1 MSFSFRRSAHLNTGA
16 ALRALW
22 QNRLRSSLTVLGVVI
37 GVASA
42 ILLIAISE
50 GAQYEISAQIES
62 LGANL
67 IFVAPG
73 KIQGD
78 MGLSPMSA
86 VGLSTLTVRDLA
98 AVQQA
103 KGVRAVVPLT
113 FMAGGVRRGDHWATL
128 SLPMATTPTYQ
139 DVRRLTLTEG
149 HFFTAAE
156 DNQSVCVLGSSL
168 KEDLFPKEPAVGK
181 TVAVNQNRYRVIG
194 VAKTRAI
201 SSSI

>member
-1 MSFSFRRSAHLNTGA
+1 MSFSFRRSANLNMRA

-50 GAQYEISAQIES
+50 GAQREITAQIES

-67 IFVAPG
+67 IFVVPG
-73 KIQGD
+73 KVQGQL
-78 MGLSPMSA
+78 GFSPMST
-86 VGLSTLTVRDLA
+86 VGLSTLTERDLA

-113 FMAGGVRRGDHWATL
+113 FMAGGVRRGERWAQL
-128 SLPMATTPTYQ
+128 SMPMGTTPTY
-139 DVRRLTLTEG
+139 
-149 HFFTAAE
+149 
-156 DNQSVCVLGSSL
+156 
-168 KEDLFPKEPAVGK
+168 
-181 TVAVNQNRYRVIG
+181 
-194 VAKTRAI
+194 
-201 SSSI
+201 

>member
-1 MSFSFRRSAHLNTGA
+1 MSFSLRRSASLNMRSA
-16 ALRALW
+16 FQALW

-50 GAQYEISAQIES
+50 GAQREITAQIES

-67 IFVAPG
+67 IFVVPG
-73 KIQGD
+73 KIQGQ
-78 MGLSPMSA
+78 MGFSPMSSI
-86 VGLSTLTVRDLA
+86 GLSTLTDQDLA
-98 AVQQA
+98 AVRQA

-113 FMAGGVRRGDHWATL
+113 FMAGGVRRGERWAQM

-149 HFFTAAE
+149 RFFTTAE
-156 DNQSVCVLGSSL
+156 ADQPVCVLGSTL
-168 KEDLFPKEPAVGK
+168 KEDL
-181 TVAVNQNRYRVIG
+181 
-194 VAKTRAI
+194 
-201 SSSI
+201 